1 MSDNVMI
8 TPLFHQRSH
17 SMPVGHT
24 FINGNPVI
32 THGNGVV
39 VEGGGGARTFDYKSR
54 SSPLKQEATSHTTSS
69 SNQLTTSEGF
79 PLPIPKSL
87 SSQFRASPLNQ
98 SAAAAAAATHHND
111 FEDAQHGHATT
122 ADDEEVDPDFFCQ
135 PRNLLTLFD
144 YHKKT
149 GNCPI
154 ILNCKMDRGFFVSQT
169 HWTCYRRNYFQVT
182 ASLTIPG
189 HSEQTCYALQL
200 ESAQNRPIQ
209 QFFLRLKACT
219 SSTSNASESSNES
232 NSSSN
237 ATTRLVALTQ
247 MTPKRDK
254 GPQREPPTL
263 PITPSDSVFGNEQ
276 VCVTFERLQFRVA
289 TANNGK
295 RRASQQYFRLVFE
308 LVAQLDDGSQH
319 VVTECYS
326 SPLVVRGRSPGHYSS
341 EPYRDARKKRKLTPP
356 PPPPT
361 TTTTTTTT
369 TTAPLSKKQ
378 VKKEASSSPKKFHT
392 AASRNTHMATTP
404 PTPPSAVPVPQQQ
417 QHYQHVV
424 TLPPPQYVFNPP
436 SLVVDTQRQASN
448 ENTSSSSS
456 VPTSANSPVSYHAH
470 QHHQQ
475 QQQQLMP
482 HLMSSAFSNIHA
494 RSQSANDSEMYARH
508 RQGFKY
514 QPMVNQHHHHHHQ
527 QQHGQQQNPVFDNYS
542 EANIESALRDWQQQ
556 VHRQRTDSAA
566 TFDSYV
572 SSSNEHD
579 NRSSTR
585 PGTPIPYH
593 AQHQQQQQYYSQPP
607 NSNWSP
613 AAIHHPPALPPSAPP
628 LARHHYEEKYHPQ
641 QQQQQQ
647 ELSPKLYQ
655 QSR

>member
-17 SMPVGHT
+17 SMPVGRT

-39 VEGGGGARTFDYKSR
+39 VEGGAPRTFDYKR
-54 SSPLKQEATSHTTSS
+54 SSPLKQEATSHTISS

-87 SSQFRASPLNQ
+87 TSQFRASPLNQ
-98 SAAAAAAATHHND
+98 SAAAATHRSEPRD
-111 FEDAQHGHATT
+111 AEDDH
-122 ADDEEVDPDFFCQ
+122 ADDEQEDPAFFCQ
-135 PRNLLTLFD
+135 PRNLLALFD

-149 GNCPI
+149 GSCPV
-154 ILNCKMDRGFFVSQT
+154 ILNCKMDRGFFVSQS

-189 HSEQTCYALQL
+189 HSDQTYYALQL
-200 ESAQNRPIQ
+200 RSAENRPIQ

-219 SSTSNASESSNES
+219 STTSNTGESSNES
-232 NSSSN
+232 SN
-237 ATTRLVALTQ
+237 TATVRPVALTQ

-254 GPQREPPTL
+254 GPQREPPTI

-295 RRASQQYFRLVFE
+295 LFRLVFE
-308 LVAQLDDGSQH
+308 LVAQLDDASQH
-319 VVTECYS
+319 VVAECYS

-341 EPYRDARKKRKLTPP
+341 DPQRDVRKKRKLTPP
-356 PPPPT
+356 PPPPPSSST
-361 TTTTTTTT
+361 R
-369 TTAPLSKKQ
+369 SKKQ
-378 VKKEASSSPKKFHT
+378 ATKEASCSPKKPSSCLDHT
-392 AASRNTHMATTP
+392 ATTP
-404 PTPPSAVPVPQQQ
+404 PTPPSAVVGAATAAAVPQPQQQQ

-424 TLPPPQYVFNPP
+424 TLPPPQYVYNPP
-436 SLVVDTQRQASN
+436 SLVVDTQRQPSN
-448 ENTSSSSS
+448 DNTSSSSS
-456 VPTSANSPVSYHAH
+456 VPTSANSPVSYHA
-470 QHHQQ
+470 QQ
-475 QQQQLMP
+475 QQQQQQPLMP
-482 HLMSSAFSNIHA
+482 HLMTSAFNNMHA

-514 QPMVNQHHHHHHQ
+514 LVNQHHQ
-527 QQHGQQQNPVFDNYS
+527 QQQNTAMFDNYS
-542 EANIESALRDWQQQ
+542 EANIETALRDWQQQ
-556 VHRQRTDSAA
+556 VHRQRADSAA
-566 TFDSYV
+566 TFDSYM

-593 AQHQQQQQYYSQPP
+593 AQQQQQQQQQYYSQPP

-613 AAIHHPPALPPSAPP
+613 AAVHHPPPAPP
-628 LARHHYEEKYHPQ
+628 LGRHHYEEKYHPQ
-641 QQQQQQ
+641 QPQQ